1 PFAARL
7 ELGRAPGGPLAQL
20 ERAQLLLD
28 QRLVVGPVLGERLEP
43 GQLGPRPVDA
53 IVALAGVDQA
63 LIEQRELVL
72 AGDPLLAG
80 AGLLAEDP
88 LALGQRRGQLTVE
101 LAGAVEL
108 GREPA
113 SALAGAAAGLLEL
126 GQPGPQLA
134 ELDLD
139 VRQVAA
145 QELELGAALGQLGV
159 AALASGD
166 AIADARDPLDPGQ
179 QPLDL
184 GQLGLRLRP
193 SLDPRPGGLDRLAQ
207 LGLADVPAQRRLGLA
222 APSIELG
229 RARPPTG
236 DRGLELGAGIFG
248 EDVEVGVLA
257 TDQRE
262 LGLGLL
268 GPLERRATE
277 LTIEAGAGHPLEQ
290 LGPLAAAG
298 LEERRE
304 LPLGEQHRASELI
317 EVEAQPGLDRREHVA
332 LAIAGDDSGLFT
344 PASRTRTVLGCAC
357 ARSDTLAALG
367 PKVRL
372 AGAQVDQLHLLVL
385 DPSVGPATRSTDLP
399 ARPPAAIV
407 DAQKVDLGPA
417 LAGAVT
423 EDPADVVLLDAEG
436 RILVLAADHHAAAVG
451 EARGSIEQRQTH
463 RVEQRGLAGSG
474 RAGDRDQ
481 SRAIER
487 RPGEVDLEVAGQ
499 AREVLSPDRQNLHR
513 AASSSRWTASRSS
526 W

>member
-166 AIADARDPLDPGQ
+166 AIARSEEHTSELQ
-179 QPLDL
+179 SRENLVC
-184 GQLGLRLRP
+184 RLLLEKKK
-193 SLDPRPGGLDRLAQ
+193 SDMAH
-207 LGLADVPAQRRLGLA
+207 
-222 APSIELG
+222 EL
-229 RARPPTG
+229 
-236 DRGLELGAGIFG
+236 
-248 EDVEVGVLA
+248 
-257 TDQRE
+257 
-262 LGLGLL
+262 
-268 GPLERRATE
+268 
-277 LTIEAGAGHPLEQ
+277 
-290 LGPLAAAG
+290 LAAA
-298 LEERRE
+298 LHRRHDGE
-304 LPLGEQHRASELI
+304 TSRLVATALRHLLLG
-317 EVEAQPGLDRREHVA
+317 VA
-332 LAIAGDDSGLFT
+332 TLAPQRQKDESLSDVT
-344 PASRTRTVLGCAC
+344 PAA
-357 ARSDTLAALG
+357 
-367 PKVRL
+367 
-372 AGAQVDQLHLLVL
+372 
-385 DPSVGPATRSTDLP
+385 
-399 ARPPAAIV
+399 
-407 DAQKVDLGPA
+407 
-417 LAGAVT
+417 
-423 EDPADVVLLDAEG
+423 PAD
-436 RILVLAADHHAAAVG
+436 
-451 EARGSIEQRQTH
+451 S
-463 RVEQRGLAGSG
+463 
-474 RAGDRDQ
+474 
-481 SRAIER
+481 
-487 RPGEVDLEVAGQ
+487 
-499 AREVLSPDRQNLHR
+499 
-513 AASSSRWTASRSS
+513 
-526 W
+526 